1 MKVIKRL
8 YFAILII
15 LGTWQVN
22 AQILTP
28 VEWSTNFD
36 GKYLE
41 AIATLEPGWHLYSQY
56 NDDFPFP
63 TKFTFDTTSFLHNN
77 NPVISFS
84 DPDYF
89 QEPPAITEF
98 VKEFD
103 MELSFFK
110 NKVVFR
116 QEIDKQNAQEL
127 ILEAEV
133 ELSFAMMR
141 CVFLRTI

>member
-41 AIATLEPGWHLYSQY
+41 AIATLEPGWHLYNQY
-56 NDDFPFP
+56 NNDW
-63 TKFTFDTTSFLHNN
+63 
-77 NPVISFS
+77 
-84 DPDYF
+84 
-89 QEPPAITEF
+89 
-98 VKEFD
+98 
-103 MELSFFK
+103 
-110 NKVVFR
+110 
-116 QEIDKQNAQEL
+116 
-127 ILEAEV
+127 
-133 ELSFAMMR
+133 
-141 CVFLRTI
+141 